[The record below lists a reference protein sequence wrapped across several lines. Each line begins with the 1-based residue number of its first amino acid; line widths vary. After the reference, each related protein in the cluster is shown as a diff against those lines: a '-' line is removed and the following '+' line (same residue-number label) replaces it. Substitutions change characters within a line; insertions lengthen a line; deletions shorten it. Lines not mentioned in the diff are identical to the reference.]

1 MEVTELPKKGKGRE
15 CRDDGSF
22 LARLGVGGVARIEG
36 GGGGGVASS
45 SPEIRHCLTSFC
57 ENFTYDRDKK

>member
-22 LARLGVGGVARIEG
+22 LTRLGVGGEWPELK
-36 GGGGGVASS
+36 GGGGVASS